1 MLPVSLSSREQGTP
15 RMTTVTTGQPAA
27 ARPATKV
34 RTGIFNQAWISRA
47 DYLYVLPAIVVML
60 IVIAYPIYY
69 TIDLSFFKTPPGLQL
84 KDKEFIGLD
93 NYTAI
98 LTSDVFWRVTLNTII
113 WTLASTVFSFILGF
127 GSALA
132 LHRDFIGRGV
142 LRAILIIPWVISAV
156 AASYIWKW
164 IYHSEFGVIGA
175 VLMQL
180 GFVSR
185 PPNFIDSVSTVL
197 PSLIVVNIWREFPFA
212 MIMLMAGLQ
221 TVPDQLLRAAKV
233 DGASAWQR
241 FWHVTFP
248 HLRGVSTVTV
258 LLLAVANFNSFI
270 IPWIMT
276 GGGPSN
282 ASHIWITHIYELAF
296 GRQRWGVAAAYSV
309 LLFIILMTFGYFYVR
324 ALSRGEKGADA

>member
-1 MLPVSLSSREQGTP
+1 
-15 RMTTVTTGQPAA
+15 MTMVTGEADS
-27 ARPATKV
+27 ARQQ
-34 RTGIFNQAWISRA
+34 QAMRSDLLRQIWINRA

-69 TIDLSFFKTPPGLQL
+69 TVDLSFYKTPPGLQL
-84 KDKEFIGLD
+84 RDKIFVGVD

-98 LTSDVFWRVTLNTII
+98 LTSDVFWRVTLNTVI
-113 WTLASTVFSFILGF
+113 WTLASTIIAFVLGYA
-127 GSALA
+127 SALA
-132 LHRDFIGRGV
+132 LHRDFFGRGI

-164 IYHSEFGVIGA
+164 IYHSDFGIIGA
-175 VLMQL
+175 VLVEL
-180 GFVSR
+180 GLASR

-221 TVPDQLLRAAKV
+221 TVPDQLLRAAQV

-248 HLRGVSTVTV
+248 HLRGVSTVTI

-309 LLFIILMTFGYFYVR
+309 LLFFILMTLGYFYVR
-324 ALSRGEKGADA
+324 ALTRGERREPGA

>member
-1 MLPVSLSSREQGTP
+1 
-15 RMTTVTTGQPAA
+15 MTTPIGHASAPPTGIP
-27 ARPATKV
+27 ARPGLLRQMWV
-34 RTGIFNQAWISRA
+34 SRA

-60 IVIAYPIYY
+60 VVIAYPIYY

-84 KDKEFIGLD
+84 RDKIFVGAD

-98 LTSDVFWRVTLNTII
+98 LSSEVFWRVTLNTVI
-113 WTLASTVFSFILGF
+113 WTFASTLIAFILGYA
-127 GSALA
+127 SALA
-132 LHRDFIGRGV
+132 LHRDFGGRAV

-164 IYHSEFGVIGA
+164 MYHSDFGIIGQ
-175 VLMQL
+175 VLVQFGL
-180 GFVSR
+180 TDR
-185 PPNFIDSVSTVL
+185 QPNFIDNVHTVL

-212 MIMLMAGLQ
+212 MIMIMAGLQ
-221 TVPDQLLRAAKV
+221 TVPEQLLRAARV

-248 HLRGVSTVTV
+248 HLRGVSTVTI

-309 LLFIILMTFGYFYVR
+309 LLFIILMALGYFYVR
-324 ALSRGEKGADA
+324 ALSGNEKEQGA

>member
-1 MLPVSLSSREQGTP
+1 MW
-15 RMTTVTTGQPAA
+15 A
-27 ARPATKV
+27 
-34 RTGIFNQAWISRA
+34 SRA

>member
-1 MLPVSLSSREQGTP
+1 
-15 RMTTVTTGQPAA
+15 VTIVTGKAE
-27 ARPATKV
+27 ARPTLQPDRSSV
-34 RTGIFNQAWISRA
+34 LGEIWEHRA
-47 DYLYVLPAIVVML
+47 DYAYVLPSLAVML

-69 TIDLSFFKTPPGLQL
+69 TIELSFFKTPPGLQL
-84 KDKEFIGLD
+84 RDKIFNGFD
-93 NYTAI
+93 NYTTI
-98 LTSDVFWRVTLNTII
+98 LPSRVFWKVTWNTLI
-113 WTLASTVFSFILGF
+113 WTFGSTLISFVLGF
-127 GSALA
+127 ATALA
-132 LHRDFIGRGV
+132 LHREFVGRGV

-164 IYHSEFGVIGA
+164 IYHSDFGIIGA
-175 VLMQL
+175 VLVGL
-180 GFVSR
+180 GLADR
-185 PPNFIDSVSTVL
+185 PPNLIDSVSTVL

-212 MIMLMAGLQ
+212 MIMMMAGLQ
-221 TVPDQLLRAAKV
+221 TVPEQLLSAARV

-248 HLRGVSTVTV
+248 HLRNVSTVTI

-296 GRQRWGVAAAYSV
+296 GRQLWGVASAYSV
-309 LLFIILMTFGYFYVR
+309 LLFLILMTLGYFYVR
-324 ALSRGEKGADA
+324 ALSGNDRKERSA

>member
-1 MLPVSLSSREQGTP
+1 VTINTGHAGAPRTVLPP
-15 RMTTVTTGQPAA
+15 RPSILQQMWT
-27 ARPATKV
+27 
-34 RTGIFNQAWISRA
+34 SRA

-84 KDKEFIGLD
+84 RDKIFVGGD

-98 LTSDVFWRVTLNTII
+98 LSSDVFWRVTLNTVI
-113 WTLASTVFSFILGF
+113 WTVASTLIAFVLGY
-127 GSALA
+127 GAALA
-132 LHRDFIGRGV
+132 LHRDFAGRAV

-164 IYHSEFGVIGA
+164 MYHSDFGIIGA
-175 VLMQL
+175 VLVQL
-180 GFVSR
+180 GVVDR
-185 PPNFIDSVSTVL
+185 QPNFIDNVQTVL

-212 MIMLMAGLQ
+212 MIMIMAGLQ
-221 TVPDQLLRAAKV
+221 TVPEQLLRAAKV

-248 HLRGVSTVTV
+248 HLSGVSTVTI

-270 IPWIMT
+270 VPWIMT

-309 LLFIILMTFGYFYVR
+309 LLFLILMALGYFYVR
-324 ALSRGEKGADA
+324 ALSGNERKEEGA

>member
-1 MLPVSLSSREQGTP
+1 MNAVTDHAKSSRAGIP
-15 RMTTVTTGQPAA
+15 RENVLQRMWRQ
-27 ARPATKV
+27 
-34 RTGIFNQAWISRA
+34 RA

-60 IVIAYPIYY
+60 VVIAYPVYY

-84 KDKEFIGLD
+84 RDKIFIGVD

-98 LTSDVFWRVTLNTII
+98 LGSDVFWRVTLNTVI
-113 WTLASTVFSFILGF
+113 WTLVSTLVAFVLGF
-127 GSALA
+127 GAALA
-132 LHRDFIGRGV
+132 LHRDFFGRGV

-164 IYHSEFGVIGA
+164 IYHSDFGIIGA
-175 VLMQL
+175 VLVQL
-180 GFVSR
+180 GIVDR
-185 PPNFIDSVSTVL
+185 PPNFIDSVGTVL

-221 TVPDQLLRAAKV
+221 TVPDQLLRAAQV

-248 HLRGVSTVTV
+248 YLSGVSTVTI

-309 LLFIILMTFGYFYVR
+309 LLFVIVMTLGYFYVR
-324 ALSRGEKGADA
+324 ALSGNERKENGA